1 MRSSTLSS
9 QDAVIRRA
17 AFWAALLAGAALVG
31 SQFGCDRP
39 QSTPSSAGFPHA
51 SRRPL
56 QQGDTLRGSTAEADS
71 LNWWIQPGASEKQS
85 TQALIQKVDHEG
97 ILNAGALEP
106 SQNVPQ
112 PEEKPVPVNSVEPS
126 G

>member
-1 MRSSTLSS
+1 LSS
-9 QDAVIRRA
+9 RDAVIRRA
-17 AFWAALLAGAALVG
+17 LFGPPCSTGAALVG
-31 SQFGCDRP
+31 SQFGCDQP

-51 SRRPL
+51 GRWPL

-85 TQALIQKVDHEG
+85 TQALIQKVDREG